1 MSGRSR
7 VLLIAPAADGNDIS
21 EAWNAFQ
28 WATLLSER
36 HDLTVLC
43 TYKKGHVPL
52 SQQLAAARVIEW
64 SEPPLVNRFERLNSL
79 LQPGYF
85 PFRRRARRWIRS
97 RLAAGEHF
105 DIALQVVPVAMRYPS
120 PAAGLGIPFYMGPVG
135 GSLAS
140 PHAFTAEEG
149 GMPWYQRLRGLDA
162 VRLRHDRALR
172 HTYSS
177 ADAVIGIAPYVQEL
191 LADVPIRRFETMS
204 EVALHRVQPPVDR
217 SGRTGPVRLLHVGRT
232 VRTKGLRDLIR
243 AMSLVRDL
251 PVVLD
256 VLGDGNDRAAC
267 EELIAELGLQERV
280 ILHGAVPRAVVDEFY
295 ARADAFVFPS
305 YREPGGGVV
314 MEAMSFGLPLVLCD
328 RGGPAA
334 FVTAECAILLPA
346 HSPDQLA
353 ADCAQAVRAL
363 VEDESLRRRMGDA
376 AREHAERTH
385 LWAHRVEQMERI
397 WSERR
402 DDAPGH
408 CALRSLPRRR
418 GGL

>member
-1 MSGRSR
+1 MSERKR

-43 TYKKGHVPL
+43 TYKRGHVPL
-52 SQQLAAARVIEW
+52 SEQLPGARVVEW
-64 SEPPLVNRFERLNSL
+64 SEPPLVSRFERLNSL

-85 PFRRRARRWIRS
+85 PFRRRARRWIRR
-97 RLAAGEHF
+97 RLAEGETF
-105 DIALQVVPVAMRYPS
+105 DVALQVVPVAMRYPS

-135 GSLAS
+135 GSLVS
-140 PHAFTAEEG
+140 PPAFTGEEG
-149 GMPWYQRLRGLDA
+149 ATPWYQRLRGLDA
-162 VRLRHDRALR
+162 VRLRRDRALR

-177 ADAVIGIAPYVQEL
+177 ADAVIGIAPYVQTL
-191 LADVPIRRFETMS
+191 LSDVPLRRFEIMS
-204 EVALHRVQPPVDR
+204 EVALHRVQPSIDR
-217 SGRTGPVRLLHVGRT
+217 TDRTGPVRLLHVGRT
-232 VRTKGLRDLIR
+232 IRTKGLRDLIR
-243 AMSLVRDL
+243 AMQQVRDL

-267 EELIAELGLQERV
+267 EALIAQLGLEDRV
-280 ILHGAVPRAVVDEFY
+280 TLHGNVPRAVVDEFY

-334 FVTAECAILLPA
+334 FVTEGCAILLPA
-346 HSPDQLA
+346 VSPQQLA
-353 ADCAQAVRAL
+353 DDCARAVRRL
-363 VEDESLRRRMGDA
+363 VADPALRRRMGEA

-397 WSERR
+397 WGSARSESARHVSAR
-402 DDAPGH
+402 PHGA
-408 CALRSLPRRR
+408 
-418 GGL
+418 